1 MQDDALRRRTA
12 RERVEVF
19 ERWDNDNVGA
29 PA

>member
-1 MQDDALRRRTA
+1 MEDDALRRRTA

-19 ERWDNDNVGA
+19 ERWDNAGA